1 MPFKSGPRQR
11 YQSFADILG
20 DTANAAQIARTKSEW
35 AERVIMQAGL
45 TNQPVLSM
53 RWGHKQLIA
62 AVAQSLDTRRFI
74 CYELLVRSDLLKKTD
89 RIVVKLGTG
98 VLTDSR
104 KQPDLSQMEQLV
116 GQVAAQCRAG
126 KEIVLVSSGAVGSG
140 MGALGYKK
148 RPGQLAELQ
157 ACAAVGQS
165 RLMATYDKL
174 FSKHDLHVAQVLLTH
189 EDLQDHERHL
199 NARNTLVTLLSHGV
213 VPIINE
219 NDAVSSTELKFGDN
233 DKLSALV
240 ASLLPADLLVILTT
254 VDGVIENFGKANA
267 RTVPTIEQIDSELES
282 IVGGTDSET
291 AVGGMASK
299 VQAAKIVMRSGIPL
313 VIASGHK
320 EDVLACV
327 VEGADEGTIFI
338 PQPTRLQGRKRWIA
352 FFHHPKG
359 TLFVDEGAKTA
370 LRENGKSLLPPGVKG
385 CEGEFDAGDV
395 LRICDLEGTEFARGI
410 CNLSAEEIHTR
421 AWKRSEVVHRDN
433 LVIL

>member
-1 MPFKSGPRQR
+1 
-11 YQSFADILG
+11 
-20 DTANAAQIARTKSEW
+20 
-35 AERVIMQAGL
+35 
-45 TNQPVLSM
+45 M
-53 RWGHKQLIA
+53 RSQ
-62 AVAQSLDTRRFI
+62 
-74 CYELLVRSDLLKKTD
+74 LLKKTD

-104 KQPDLSQMEQLV
+104 KQPDLAQMERLV
-116 GQVAAQCRAG
+116 SQVAEQCRAG
-126 KEIVLVSSGAVGSG
+126 REMVLVSSGAVGSG

-174 FSKHDLHVAQVLLTH
+174 FSKHNLHVAQVLLTH
-189 EDLQDHERHL
+189 ADLQDHDRHL

-254 VDGVIENFGKANA
+254 VDGVIENFGKPNA
-267 RTVPTIEQIDSELES
+267 RTLPAIEKVDAKLES

-299 VQAAKIVMRSGIPL
+299 IQAAKIVIRSGIPL
-313 VIASGHK
+313 VIASGRK
-320 EDVLACV
+320 QRVLASI
-327 VEGADEGTIFI
+327 VEGAEQGTIFV
-338 PQPTRLQGRKRWIA
+338 PQPTRLRGRKRWIA

-359 TLFVDEGAKTA
+359 TLFVDDGAKDA
-370 LRENGKSLLPPGVKG
+370 LREKGKSLLPPGIAKF
-385 CEGEFDAGDV
+385 EGQFSAGDV

-410 CNLSAEEIHTR
+410 CACSSAQIQSR
-421 AWKRSEVVHRDN
+421 QLPSPEVVHRDD

>member
-1 MPFKSGPRQR
+1 M
-11 YQSFADILG
+11 
-20 DTANAAQIARTKSEW
+20 
-35 AERVIMQAGL
+35 
-45 TNQPVLSM
+45 
-53 RWGHKQLIA
+53 
-62 AVAQSLDTRRFI
+62 
-74 CYELLVRSDLLKKTD
+74 VRSKLLQD
-89 RIVVKLGTG
+89 ASRIVVKLGTG

-104 KQPDLSQMEQLV
+104 KQPDLAQLEQLV
-116 GQVAAQCRAG
+116 AQVADQCRAD
-126 KEIVLVSSGAVGSG
+126 KEIVLVTSGAVGAG

-148 RPGQLAELQ
+148 RPGDLAELQ

-174 FSKHDLHVAQVLLTH
+174 FAKHDLHVAQVLLTH

-199 NARNTLVTLLSHGV
+199 NARNTLVTLLKHGV

-267 RTVPTIEQIDSELES
+267 QTIASIEQIDAALEG
-282 IVGGTDSET
+282 IVGGTDSDT

-299 VQAAKIVMRSGIPL
+299 IQAAKIVMRSGIPL
-313 VIASGHK
+313 VIASGRK
-320 EDVLACV
+320 QDVLSQIV
-327 VEGADEGTIFI
+327 GGAEEGTLFI
-338 PQPTRLQGRKRWIA
+338 PQPNKLQGRKRWIA

-359 TLFVDEGAKTA
+359 TLFVDDGARTA
-370 LRENGKSLLPPGVKG
+370 LREKGKSLLPPGVTR
-385 CEGEFDAGDV
+385 CEGDFSVGDV
-395 LRICDLEGTEFARGI
+395 LRICDLEGMEFARGI
-410 CNLSAEEIHTR
+410 CNFSSADIKARQLTR
-421 AWKRSEVVHRDN
+421 AEVVHRDN